1 MRAGSLIPVRSLV
14 FSSMESYSVL
24 LERARSKLPPVRAAG
39 ERFVVPDADMMSDGK
54 NTVIRNLQE
63 IASVMRREPPHL
75 IGYLAKEFGCPG
87 VLDLPRGV
95 LKSRLTKDQVA
106 QRLREY
112 TAKYVICSECK
123 RPDTHLQKDGRLTL
137 LICEACG
144 AQRPITVRRV
154 VAPEKPRA
162 PVVVGEIYRLT
173 IEDVGRRGDG
183 VAKKEG
189 FVIFVTGANQRG
201 VTINAKITKVL
212 GNNAYAIV
220 QP

>member
-1 MRAGSLIPVRSLV
+1 
-14 FSSMESYSVL
+14 MESYETL
-24 LERARSKLPPVRAAG
+24 LERARAKLPPVQTGG
-39 ERFVVPDADMMSDGK
+39 ERFQVPDPDVMVDGK
-54 NTVIRNLQE
+54 NTVIRNFQD
-63 IASVMRREPPHL
+63 IASVLRREPAHL

-95 LKSRLTKDQVA
+95 LKSRLAKEQIA
-106 QRLREY
+106 QRIREY

-123 RPDTHLQKDGRLTL
+123 RPDTHLEKEGRHLL

-144 AQRPITVRRV
+144 ARRPVTVRRV
-154 VAPEKPRA
+154 ITPEKPRT
-162 PVVVGEIYRLT
+162 PVVVGEVYRLT

-201 VTINAKITKVL
+201 ITVEAKITKVL
-212 GNNAYAIV
+212 GNNAYAVV

>member
-1 MRAGSLIPVRSLV
+1 
-14 FSSMESYSVL
+14 MEPYSVL

-39 ERFVVPDADMMSDGK
+39 ERFQVPEPDVMSDGK
-54 NTVIRNLQE
+54 NTILRNLQD
-63 IASVMRREPPHL
+63 IASVTRREPAHL
-75 IGYLAKEFGCPG
+75 IGFLAKEFGCPG

-95 LKSRLTKDQVA
+95 LKSRLTKDQLG
-106 QRLREY
+106 QRVREY
-112 TAKYVICSECK
+112 TAKFVICSECK

-137 LICEACG
+137 LVCEACG

-162 PVVVGEIYRLT
+162 PVVVGEVYRLT

-201 VTINAKITKVL
+201 VTINAKVTKVL
-212 GNNAYAIV
+212 GNNAYAVV

>member
-1 MRAGSLIPVRSLV
+1 
-14 FSSMESYSVL
+14 
-24 LERARSKLPPVRAAG
+24 
-39 ERFVVPDADMMSDGK
+39 MSDGK
-54 NTVIRNLQE
+54 NTVIRNFQE
-63 IASVMRREPPHL
+63 ITGVLRREPDHV
-75 IGYLAKEFGCPG
+75 IQFLAKELGCPG

-95 LKSRLTKDQVA
+95 LKSRLTKDQIA
-106 QRLREY
+106 QRMREY

-123 RPDTHLQKDGRLTL
+123 RPDTHLKKEGRLTL

-144 AQRPITVRRV
+144 AQRPVTVRRV
-154 VAPEKPRA
+154 VAPEKPRT
-162 PVVVGEIYRLT
+162 PVVVGEVYRLT

-189 FVIFVTGANQRG
+189 FVIFVTGAATRG
-201 VTINAKITKVL
+201 MTVNAKITKVL

>member
-1 MRAGSLIPVRSLV
+1 
-14 FSSMESYSVL
+14 MESYQAL
-24 LERARSKLPPVRAAG
+24 LERAREKLPPVQTGG
-39 ERFVVPDADMMSDGK
+39 ERFQVPDPDVMTDGK
-54 NTVIRNLQE
+54 NTVIRNFQE
-63 IASVMRREPPHL
+63 IASVLRREPDHV
-75 IGYLAKEFGCPG
+75 IQFLAKELGCAG

-95 LKSRLTKDQVA
+95 LKSRLTKDQIG
-106 QRLREY
+106 QRVRDY

-123 RPDTHLQKDGRLTL
+123 RPDTHLKKEGRLTL

-144 AQRPITVRRV
+144 AQRPVTMRRV
-154 VAPEKPRA
+154 VAPEKPRT
-162 PVVVGEIYRLT
+162 PVVVGEVYRLT

-189 FVIFVTGANQRG
+189 FVVFVTGATQRG
-201 VTINAKITKVL
+201 ATINAKITKVL

>member
-1 MRAGSLIPVRSLV
+1 MADYGSLLA
-14 FSSMESYSVL
+14 
-24 LERARSKLPPVRAAG
+24 RAREQLPPVQVG
-39 ERFVVPDADMMSDGK
+39 TDRFQVPEPDVMTDGK
-54 NTVIRNLQE
+54 NTVIRNFQE
-63 IASVMRREPPHL
+63 ITTVLRREPAHVIGHL
-75 IGYLAKEFGCPG
+75 ARELGCPG

-95 LKSRLTKDQVA
+95 LKSRVSKDQIA

-112 TAKYVICSECK
+112 TEKYVICSECK
-123 RPDTHLQKDGRLTL
+123 RPDTHLKKEGRFTL

-144 AQRPITVRRV
+144 AQRPVTVRRV
-154 VAPEKPRA
+154 VEQEKPKT
-162 PVVVGEIYRLT
+162 PVVVGEVYRLT

-189 FVIFVTGANQRG
+189 FVIFVTGASVRG
-201 VTINAKITKVL
+201 TTVNAKITKVL

>member
-1 MRAGSLIPVRSLV
+1 
-14 FSSMESYSVL
+14 MESYQAL
-24 LERARSKLPPVRAAG
+24 LERAHAKLPPIRTGG
-39 ERFVVPDADMMSDGK
+39 ERFQVPEPDVMSDGK
-54 NTVIRNLQE
+54 NTMIRNFQE
-63 IASVMRREPPHL
+63 ITGVLRREPDHV
-75 IGYLAKEFGCPG
+75 IQFLAKELGCPG

-95 LKSRLTKDQVA
+95 LKSRLTKDQIA
-106 QRLREY
+106 QRIREY

-123 RPDTHLQKDGRLTL
+123 RPDTHLKKEGRLTL

-144 AQRPITVRRV
+144 AQRPVTVRRV
-154 VAPEKPRA
+154 VAPEKPRT
-162 PVVVGEIYRLT
+162 PVVVGEVYRLT

-189 FVIFVTGANQRG
+189 FVIFVTGAATRG
-201 VTINAKITKVL
+201 MTVNAKITKVL

>member
-1 MRAGSLIPVRSLV
+1 MDAYQS
-14 FSSMESYSVL
+14 L
-24 LERARSKLPPVRAAG
+24 LERAHEKLPPVRSGG
-39 ERFVVPDADMMSDGK
+39 ERFQVPEPDVMSDGK
-54 NTVIRNLQE
+54 NTVIRNFQE
-63 IASVMRREPPHL
+63 IAGVLRREPAHV

-95 LKSRLTKDQVA
+95 LKSRLTKDQLS

-123 RPDTHLQKDGRLTL
+123 RPDTHLQKEGRFTL

-144 AQRPITVRRV
+144 AQRPVTVRRV
-154 VAPEKPRA
+154 VTPERPKT
-162 PVVVGEIYRLT
+162 PVVVGEVYRLT

-201 VTINAKITKVL
+201 TTINAKITKVL
-212 GNNAYAIV
+212 GNNAYAVV

>member
-1 MRAGSLIPVRSLV
+1 
-14 FSSMESYSVL
+14 MESYQAL
-24 LERARSKLPPVRAAG
+24 LERAHAKLPPVRTG
-39 ERFVVPDADMMSDGK
+39 SERFQVPEPDVMTDGK
-54 NTVIRNLQE
+54 NTVIRNFQE
-63 IASVMRREPPHL
+63 ITGVLRREPDHL
-75 IGYLAKEFGCPG
+75 IQYLAKELGCPG

-95 LKSRLTKDQVA
+95 LKSRLTKDQIG
-106 QRLREY
+106 QRVREY

-123 RPDTHLQKDGRLTL
+123 RPDTHLKKEGRLTL

-144 AQRPITVRRV
+144 AQRPVTVRRV
-154 VAPEKPRA
+154 VAPEKPRT
-162 PVVVGEIYRLT
+162 PVVVGEVYRLT

-189 FVIFVTGANQRG
+189 FVIFVTGAATRG
-201 VTINAKITKVL
+201 MTVNAKVTKVL

>member
-1 MRAGSLIPVRSLV
+1 
-14 FSSMESYSVL
+14 MESYQAL
-24 LERARSKLPPVRAAG
+24 LERAHAKLPPVRTGG
-39 ERFVVPDADMMSDGK
+39 ERFQVPEPDVMTDGK
-54 NTVIRNLQE
+54 NTVIRNFQE
-63 IASVMRREPPHL
+63 IAGVLRREPDHV
-75 IGYLAKEFGCPG
+75 IQFLAKELGCPG

-95 LKSRLTKDQVA
+95 LKSRLTKDQIA
-106 QRLREY
+106 QRMREY

-123 RPDTHLQKDGRLTL
+123 RPDTHLKKEGRLTL

-144 AQRPITVRRV
+144 AQRPVTVRRV
-154 VAPEKPRA
+154 VAPEKPRT
-162 PVVVGEIYRLT
+162 PVVVGEVYRLT

-189 FVIFVTGANQRG
+189 FVIFVTGAATRG
-201 VTINAKITKVL
+201 MTVNAKVTKVL

>member
-1 MRAGSLIPVRSLV
+1 
-14 FSSMESYSVL
+14 MESYQAL
-24 LERARSKLPPVRAAG
+24 LERAREKLPPVQSGG
-39 ERFVVPDADMMSDGK
+39 ERFQVPEPDVMTDGK
-54 NTVIRNLQE
+54 NTVIRNFQE
-63 IASVMRREPPHL
+63 IASVLRREPDHV
-75 IGYLAKEFGCPG
+75 IQFLAKELGCAG

-95 LKSRLTKDQVA
+95 LKSRLTKDQIS
-106 QRLREY
+106 QRIRDY

-123 RPDTHLQKDGRLTL
+123 RPDTHLKKEGRLTL

-144 AQRPITVRRV
+144 AQRPVTVRRV
-154 VAPEKPRA
+154 VAPEKPRT
-162 PVVVGEIYRLT
+162 PVVVGEVYRLT

-189 FVIFVTGANQRG
+189 FVIFVTGASQRG
-201 VTINAKITKVL
+201 TTVNAKVTKVL

>member
-1 MRAGSLIPVRSLV
+1 MNGPPLGAP
-14 FSSMESYSVL
+14 SVTDYAAL
-24 LERARSKLPPVRAAG
+24 LQRARDKLPPVQVGTDRLQ
-39 ERFVVPDADMMSDGK
+39 VPDPDVMTDGK

-63 IASVMRREPPHL
+63 IAGVLRREPAHL
-75 IGYLAKEFGCPG
+75 IGHLARELGCPG

-95 LKSRLTKDQVA
+95 LKSRISKDAIA
-106 QRLREY
+106 QRIREY
-112 TAKYVICSECK
+112 TEKYVICSECK
-123 RPDTHLQKDGRLTL
+123 RPDTHLQKEGRLTL

-144 AQRPITVRRV
+144 AQRPVTVRRV
-154 VAPEKPRA
+154 VEPEKPKT

-189 FVIFVTGANQRG
+189 FVIFVTGATTRG
-201 VTINAKITKVL
+201 VTVNAKVTKVL

>member
-1 MRAGSLIPVRSLV
+1 
-14 FSSMESYSVL
+14 MESYEAL
-24 LERARSKLPPVRAAG
+24 LERAREKLPPVRTGG
-39 ERFVVPDADMMSDGK
+39 ERFQVPEPDVMTDGK
-54 NTVIRNLQE
+54 STVIRNFQE
-63 IASVMRREPPHL
+63 ITGVLRREPDHL
-75 IGYLAKEFGCPG
+75 IQFLAKELGCPG

-95 LKSRLTKDQVA
+95 LKSRLTKEQIA
-106 QRLREY
+106 QRVRDY

-123 RPDTHLQKDGRLTL
+123 RPDTHLKKEGRLTL

-144 AQRPITVRRV
+144 AQRPVTVRRV
-154 VAPEKPRA
+154 VAPERPKT
-162 PVVVGEIYRLT
+162 PVVVGEVYRLT

-189 FVIFVTGANQRG
+189 FVIFVTGASQRG
-201 VTINAKITKVL
+201 VTVNAKVTKVL

>member
-1 MRAGSLIPVRSLV
+1 
-14 FSSMESYSVL
+14 MESYEVL
-24 LERARSKLPPVRAAG
+24 LERARAKLPPVRAST
-39 ERFVVPDADMMSDGK
+39 ERFQVPDPDVMSDGK

-63 IASVMRREPPHL
+63 IATVLRREPAHL
-75 IGYLAKEFGCPG
+75 IGFLAKELGCPG

-95 LKSRLTKDQVA
+95 LKSRVTKEQVGS
-106 QRLREY
+106 RVRDY

-137 LICEACG
+137 LVCEACG

-162 PVVVGEIYRLT
+162 PVVVGEVYRLT
-173 IEDVGRRGDG
+173 IEDLGRRGDG

-201 VTINAKITKVL
+201 ATVNAKVTKVL

>member
-1 MRAGSLIPVRSLV
+1 
-14 FSSMESYSVL
+14 MESYQAL
-24 LERARSKLPPVRAAG
+24 LERAHAKLPPVRTGG
-39 ERFVVPDADMMSDGK
+39 ERFQVPEPDVMSDGK
-54 NTVIRNLQE
+54 STMIRNFQE
-63 IASVMRREPPHL
+63 ICGVLRREPDHV
-75 IGYLAKEFGCPG
+75 IQFLAKELGCPG

-95 LKSRLTKDQVA
+95 LKSRLTKDQIA

-123 RPDTHLQKDGRLTL
+123 RPDTHLKKEGRLTL

-144 AQRPITVRRV
+144 AQRPVTVRRV
-154 VAPEKPRA
+154 VAPEKPRT
-162 PVVVGEIYRLT
+162 PVVVGEVYRLT

-189 FVIFVTGANQRG
+189 FVIFVTGAATRG
-201 VTINAKITKVL
+201 MVVNAKITKVL

>member
-1 MRAGSLIPVRSLV
+1 
-14 FSSMESYSVL
+14 MESYSVL

>member
-1 MRAGSLIPVRSLV
+1 MADYGSLLA
-14 FSSMESYSVL
+14 
-24 LERARSKLPPVRAAG
+24 RAREQLPPVQVG
-39 ERFVVPDADMMSDGK
+39 TDRFQVPEPDVMTDGK
-54 NTVIRNLQE
+54 NTVIRNFQE
-63 IASVMRREPPHL
+63 ITTVLRREPAHVIGHL
-75 IGYLAKEFGCPG
+75 ARELGCPG

-95 LKSRLTKDQVA
+95 LKSRVSKEQIA

-112 TAKYVICSECK
+112 TEKYVICSECK
-123 RPDTHLQKDGRLTL
+123 RPDTHLKKDGRFTL

-144 AQRPITVRRV
+144 AQRPVTVRRV
-154 VAPEKPRA
+154 VEQEKPKT
-162 PVVVGEIYRLT
+162 PVVVGEVYRLT

-189 FVIFVTGANQRG
+189 FVIFVTGASVRG
-201 VTINAKITKVL
+201 TTVNAKITKVL